1 MYCEECK
8 MKPANVHIARIIND
22 VVSEVNLCADCAGK
36 HTEIKFSITPSYMPL
51 DLLSGILPQLG
62 IAETAPAGENPV
74 CSNCSIK
81 FSDFLSSG
89 MLGCSRCYS
98 SFENRL
104 DPIIRRIHGAGQ
116 HIGKIHERRG
126 SKLKTRREI
135 IRLKE
140 ELDKTVRNE
149 DYEKA
154 AFLRD
159 KIKAMEE
166 EAGKK

>member
-8 MKPANVHIARIIND
+8 MKPANVHITKIIND
-22 VVSEVNLCADCAGK
+22 VVSEVHLCTDCAGK

-62 IAETAPAGENPV
+62 TVEKTPTEEELV

-89 MLGCSRCYS
+89 MLGCSICYS
-98 SFENRL
+98 SFESRL
-104 DPIIRRIHGAGQ
+104 DPIIRRIHGSGQ

-126 SKLKTRREI
+126 TKLKARREI
-135 IRLKE
+135 INLKE
-140 ELDKTVRNE
+140 ELDKAVRNE

-159 KIKAMEE
+159 RIKTMEE
-166 EAGKK
+166 EAGN

>member
-8 MKPANVHIARIIND
+8 MKPANVHITKIIND

-62 IAETAPAGENPV
+62 TAEAAPAEENLV

-89 MLGCSRCYS
+89 ILGCSNCYS

-126 SKLKTRREI
+126 AKLKTRREI
-135 IRLKE
+135 TKQRE
-140 ELDKTVRNE
+140 ELDKAVRNE

-159 KIKAMEE
+159 RIKTMEE
-166 EAGKK
+166 EAGNK